1 MSSILIL
8 MSVVPIIPF
17 VIVYAIALYR
27 TRDKKL
33 AVRLSM
39 DVTTLFLVISVS
51 ALFNNLFQVR
61 FGFYL
66 ILLLLLITAGLIG
79 GAQNRWKG
87 RVDGKRLFRA
97 VWRLGF
103 LTMSA
108 SYILFTF
115 IGLIKYIFNVM

>member
-1 MSSILIL
+1 MDILIL

-17 VIVYAIALYR
+17 VMVYAISLYR

-108 SYILFTF
+108 SYIVFTF
-115 IGLIKYIFNVM
+115 IGLIKYIFFVM